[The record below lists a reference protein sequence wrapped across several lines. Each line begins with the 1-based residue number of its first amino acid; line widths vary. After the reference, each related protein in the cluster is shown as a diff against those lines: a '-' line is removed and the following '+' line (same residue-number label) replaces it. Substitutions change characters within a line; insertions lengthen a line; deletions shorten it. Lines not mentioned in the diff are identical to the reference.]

1 MILGRPFLFRIK
13 ERWLK
18 KQENAIRNPLCML
31 PKEEGAS
38 SLKTAEEFVMLL
50 KEGTGHND

>member
-18 KQENAIRNPLCML
+18 KQENATRNPLCML